1 MAQVYS
7 PLRSIVSDDAI
18 VLIAILPHPRD
29 LEIARVLGWYRIPL
43 RSSPKVLWVDYVAF
57 YQTAAFGEEER
68 WQISYLAAVR
78 GHELTTRAELLRQ
91 ETDHPH
97 AHEEYYKL
105 QLGELQRI
113 SPPIRAGRWRRLTF
127 LYSTGERLNRA
138 VTLQDLVVRDEER
151 LVLWRGLRERALHQQ
166 TYTTQELPDQL
177 EGLDLL
183 LLAMLGDRP
192 SLRETK
198 KVHQMDLGTER
209 ALIKRRLI

>member
-1 MAQVYS
+1 MSEVYS
-7 PLRSIVSDDAI
+7 PLRSIVSDDVI
-18 VLIAILPHPRD
+18 VLIAVLPHPRD

-43 RSSPKVLWVDYVAF
+43 RSAPKVLSVDYLAF

-68 WQISYLAAVR
+68 WGIHYLAAVR

-91 ETDHPH
+91 EADHPR

-127 LYSTGERLNRA
+127 LYTTGERLNRA
-138 VTLQDLVVRDEER
+138 ATLQDLVVRDEER

-166 TYTTQELPDQL
+166 TYTAQELPEQL
-177 EGLDLL
+177 DGLDIL
-183 LLAMLGDRP
+183 LLAMLGDRN
-192 SLRETK
+192 SLREAK
-198 KVHQMDLGTER
+198 KVYQLDSGLDGVFAR
-209 ALIKRRLI
+209 RRL

>member
-1 MAQVYS
+1 MPEVYS

-18 VLIAILPHPRD
+18 VLIAVLPHPRD

-43 RSSPKVLWVDYVAF
+43 RSAPKVLSVDYLAF

-68 WQISYLAAVR
+68 WGIHYFAAVR

-91 ETDHPH
+91 EADHPR

-127 LYSTGERLNRA
+127 LYTTGERLNRA
-138 VTLQDLVVRDEER
+138 ASLQDLVVRDEER

-166 TYTTQELPDQL
+166 TYTAQELPEQL
-177 EGLDLL
+177 EGLDIL
-183 LLAMLGDRP
+183 LLAMLGDRK
-192 SLRETK
+192 SLRETSNFYQIDSGLDE
-198 KVHQMDLGTER
+198 VSVT
-209 ALIKRRLI
+209 RRLS